1 MGLKR
6 RWRAVLALAGL
17 FLLAVFFGCAL
28 GEPLRLPF
36 SASQV
41 EKIEIYRFVVPAEAE
56 KKTIASFPEIQE
68 ICGVFTSLRVKE
80 NTLEPAA
87 GGQVTSFRF
96 TLDGGSK
103 FEMVYASLDHG
114 IGELKAEGFDYQT
127 TADLS
132 AVWDDYGGSEAI
144 AVPESELP
152 DIASYS

>member
-6 RWRAVLALAGL
+6 WWRAVSVLASL
-17 FLLAVFFGCAL
+17 FLLTFFFGCAS
-28 GEPLRLPF
+28 GESLRLPF

-41 EKIEIYRFVVPAEAE
+41 ERIEIYRFVVPAEAE

-87 GGQVTSFRF
+87 GGQVVSFRF
-96 TLDGGSK
+96 YLDDGSK
-103 FEMVYASLDHG
+103 FEMVYVSPEHG
-114 IGELKAEGFDYQT
+114 IGELKAEGFDCQT

-132 AVWDDYGGSEAI
+132 AIWDDYGGSETISAPESDLPAI
-144 AVPESELP
+144 ALCS
-152 DIASYS
+152 